1 MIVLFLFLCV
11 SARCLANTI
20 TPSLTLG
27 LSVHIQRS
35 VASSLTMSGSPAVDL
50 PRARELCN
58 DIISSIA
65 STSISRFAFQAPV
78 IDRQTNLP
86 YDNPLPLSHPPSRN
100 ETDPDSNAAA
110 GPSANTKLE
119 ITANAQL
126 NGSKRTTRRGN
137 EALWKNGQHKGS
149 AAAAQNGTG
158 DKQGLNTW
166 CQTEILGWNRFIS
179 GVEKQKAYLD
189 EVCDFLI
196 TRVLEEVTAAG

>member
-1 MIVLFLFLCV
+1 MPV
-11 SARCLANTI
+11 
-20 TPSLTLG
+20 
-27 LSVHIQRS
+27 
-35 VASSLTMSGSPAVDL
+35 SPAADL
-50 PRARELCN
+50 SRARELC
-58 DIISSIA
+58 DHIISSIA

-86 YDNPLPLSHPPSRN
+86 YDNPLPSSYPPSRN
-100 ETDPDSNAAA
+100 GAELDPNAAA
-110 GPSANTKLE
+110 GPSSKTKLE
-119 ITANAQL
+119 DAVNAQQRGAK
-126 NGSKRTTRRGN
+126 GSTRRGE

-149 AAAAQNGTG
+149 AAAAQNGAG

-196 TRVLEEVTAAG
+196 MRVLEEVTAAG